1 MFVSDVVCIPAK
13 WSYHSSVPSQTF
25 LTNAST
31 AMWGSS
37 EPEGVNVTLDLLQI
51 CVMTGKKKN
60 RIHLVAGIHLQRY
73 IVYAT
78 NTTDALEL

>member
-1 MFVSDVVCIPAK
+1 MVFKTEYSCVLRQV
-13 WSYHSSVPSQTF
+13 F

-51 CVMTGKKKN
+51 CVITEKIGL
-60 RIHLVAGIHLQRY
+60 IYY
-73 IVYAT
+73 I
-78 NTTDALEL
+78 L